1 MRAPRRA
8 TPRLRYERHSDPLLP
23 PALFLRRLGLHLLT
37 ATGLVVA
44 SLGLGTLGYHA
55 LGKQA
60 WIDAFLNAAMLL
72 GGMGQV
78 GELATNSG
86 KIFAAL
92 FALYAGL
99 MLIAVTT
106 LILAPVLHRV
116 LHSVHLGDDADLPE
130 KGEG

>member
-1 MRAPRRA
+1 M
-8 TPRLRYERHSDPLLP
+8 YERRSEPLLSRP
-23 PALFLRRLGLHLLT
+23 LFLRRLGAHLLT
-37 ATGLVVA
+37 AVGLVAA
-44 SLGLGTLGYHA
+44 SLALGTVGYHA

-78 GELATNSG
+78 GDLPSNSG
-86 KIFAAL
+86 KLFAAI

-99 MLIAVTT
+99 VLIAVTT

-116 LHSVHLGDDADLPE
+116 LHSVHLDEDAPVTGTDE
-130 KGEG
+130 R

>member
-1 MRAPRRA
+1 M
-8 TPRLRYERHSDPLLP
+8 YERRTDPLLP
-23 PALFLRRLGLHLLT
+23 RPLFLRRLGAHLLT
-37 ATGLVVA
+37 AVGLVAA
-44 SLGLGTLGYHA
+44 SLALGTVGYHA

-78 GELATNSG
+78 GDLPSNSG
-86 KIFAAL
+86 KLFAAI

-99 MLIAVTT
+99 VLIAVTT

-116 LHSVHLGDDADLPE
+116 LHSVHLDEDTQVAGSDE
-130 KGEG
+130 R